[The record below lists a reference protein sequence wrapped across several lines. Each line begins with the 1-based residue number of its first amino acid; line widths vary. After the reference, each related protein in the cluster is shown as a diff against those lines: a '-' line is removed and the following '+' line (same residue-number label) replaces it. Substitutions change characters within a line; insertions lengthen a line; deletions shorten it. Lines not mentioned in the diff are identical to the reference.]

1 MEKIK
6 HKIKAVMLPTQEVN
20 WRGWMIVECN
30 GGLDMRSRAM
40 CTLGFHNPQHLYVT
54 VSQDKEPIT
63 DSCWV
68 IATKKDLSRELLWFV
83 RTVDGVSSFSE
94 NFAMEYVFVQNEDDI
109 VSFSKIIA
117 TDDPK
122 LKTGVFAGSTSKIS
136 RKNLFWSEIVREDVY
151 NAFPRLQQSFLKEF
165 VANPDGEF
173 EVDYELCNH
182 VTGGFNINTGEVSK
196 NVGVMLPLLKLNQ
209 DNTVNITNVEE
220 KMYSKEEVDNL
231 PIRIHEG
238 IYNTKVYIKNGIVN
252 VEPNK

>member
-1 MEKIK
+1 MKEPVK
-6 HKIKAVMLPTQEVN
+6 VVRLPTEDKTSISIDPTGHYHYESITN
-20 WRGWMIVECN
+20 DY
-30 GGLDMRSRAM
+30 GGYKY
-40 CTLGFHNPQHLYVT
+40 TYIT

-165 VANPDGEF
+165 VVNPDGEW
-173 EVDYELCNH
+173 EVEYYADWDNLQYNEFGEYAPYKLK
-182 VTGGFNINTGEVSK
+182 IN
-196 NVGVMLPLLKLNQ
+196 P
-209 DNTVNITNVEE
+209 DNTVNITAVEE
-220 KMYSKEEVDNL
+220 KERGIIITNVEKKMYSREEVEDIVKVVFMEGFMCSTADYCDTAEDWIKENL
-231 PIRIHEG
+231 S
-238 IYNTKVYIKNGIVN
+238 
-252 VEPNK
+252 